1 MNLRQLRY
9 FVTAVD
15 LSNITRA
22 AQKLHVAQPALGMHI
37 RELEAELGV
46 ILLRRHS
53 RGVEP
58 TPAGQL
64 LYSRA
69 TSIFEQLEE
78 ARRDVI
84 QLHNTARQPI
94 TLGITTSLM
103 LLIGTDIQLSAQ
115 QDYESLALSLVEGPS
130 FFLADAIERDELD
143 VAFAYNIEPRPN
155 LVLTAVMEEEILFV
169 TPFLGGETS
178 ETISMEEVLTSKLAL
193 GSRRDIGRQILARA
207 AGLSPE
213 SLKVAYEVQSIAAIR
228 ELILRGEA
236 CSVMPY
242 GSVAHELATG
252 QFLARR
258 ILGCPLKSTLYIVQR
273 AGHPLTKTL
282 GSDEALK
289 RLLNRT
295 LNMAVEK
302 IGNYGSRI

>member
-46 ILLRRHS
+46 SLLRRHS

-94 TLGITTSLM
+94 ALGITTSLM

-115 QDYESLALSLVEGPS
+115 RDFESLALSLVEGPS

-155 LVLTAVMEEEILFV
+155 LVLTAVMDEEILFV
-169 TPFLGGETS
+169 TPFVAGETS
-178 ETISMEEVLTSKLAL
+178 GTVSMEEVLASKLAL
-193 GSRRDIGRQILARA
+193 GSRRDIGRRILALA

-213 SLKVAYEVQSIAAIR
+213 NLKVAYEVQSIAAIR

-252 QFLARR
+252 QLLARR
-258 ILGCPLKSTLYIVQR
+258 ISGCPLKSTLYIVRR
-273 AGHPLTKTL
+273 AGHPLTKTPQF
-282 GSDEALK
+282 DEALK
-289 RLLNRT
+289 KLLNRT
-295 LNMAVEK
+295 LDMAVEK
-302 IGNYGSRI
+302 IGDYGTRI